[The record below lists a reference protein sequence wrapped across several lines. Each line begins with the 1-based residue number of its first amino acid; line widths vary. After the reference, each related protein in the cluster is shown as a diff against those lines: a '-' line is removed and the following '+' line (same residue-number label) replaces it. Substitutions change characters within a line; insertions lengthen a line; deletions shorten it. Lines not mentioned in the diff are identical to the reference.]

1 LLQDNNN
8 SLCIVLD
15 DDHDDHNNNNNN
27 IYCYFCNTY
36 APNNHST
43 MKFCALALVSLLSSW
58 TTTTTTTDAFS
69 LSLSVGNN
77 NNNNSKALALHMI
90 SPGSKNIV
98 AFTTTIHREEVDLE
112 SLTLPQL
119 KQMHLELETLNA
131 ACTEEGTQTN
141 PECDVDLKDERDHA
155 IVQIQN
161 TLQERT
167 GKNSKLAY
175 AFVDMDS
182 VRQMTGRPWTYPLS
196 TIRKKIAA
204 MELLNCECT
213 EDGNQTDPVCDV
225 QLKDERDA
233 AIETLSQYVKSVE
246 NMLATEVL
254 EEEIGRGIS
263 RGPPPTPAA
272 ICRDA
277 RAGDNSD
284 NDAVFDMG
292 EIRDCVDH
300 PGSRSLVVMQS
311 MLGQLEAAHNACTEE
326 GTQTNPECDVEVKA
340 ERDVLMESLV
350 SMIHDAKICMDQLKA
365 FAKQGDDLDNVAV
378 EDVMKTVIDTIP
390 NLPTNTKKAFHHA
403 QYHASGDDFFIQI

>member
-1 LLQDNNN
+1 
-8 SLCIVLD
+8 
-15 DDHDDHNNNNNN
+15 
-27 IYCYFCNTY
+27 
-36 APNNHST
+36 

-58 TTTTTTTDAFS
+58 TATTTTDAFS
-69 LSLSVGNN
+69 LSLPPSAGGTVRKNEA
-77 NNNNSKALALHMI
+77 ALRMI
-90 SPGSKNIV
+90 SPTSENIV

-161 TLQERT
+161 TIQERT
-167 GKNSKLAY
+167 GKNSRLAH

-182 VRQMTGRPWTYPLS
+182 VRNMTERPWTHPLS
-196 TIRKKIAA
+196 TIRKRIAA

-225 QLKDERDA
+225 QLGDERDA

-246 NMLATEVL
+246 AMLATEVL
-254 EEEIGRGIS
+254 DDEKSTRR
-263 RGPPPTPAA
+263 RGPPLAPAG

-277 RAGDNSD
+277 RAGDDSD
-284 NDAVFDMG
+284 NDAVFGMG

-300 PGSRSLVVMQS
+300 PGSRSLVAMQS

-365 FAKQGDDLDNVAV
+365 FARQGDDLDNVAV

-403 QYHASGDDFFIQI
+403 QYHASGGDDDFFIQI